1 MAIIGT
7 ILLIAGGIII
17 LVYGIFILV
26 NAFKE
31 SILWGLGS
39 LFVPFV
45 SLIYVFMHWE
55 LNKKP
60 FIRYLIGAVIL
71 IIGGVL
77 SVVGTAGT
85 MEGLESIPQP

>member
-1 MAIIGT
+1 MAILGT
-7 ILLIAGGIII
+7 ILLAVGGIVCLI
-17 LVYGIFILV
+17 YAIFIII

-45 SLIYVFMHWE
+45 SLIYVFMHWD

-60 FIRYLIGAVIL
+60 FIRYLIGAVIM
-71 IIGGVL
+71 IIGGL
-77 SVVGTAGT
+77 LGGAGALGGMEEVV
-85 MEGLESIPQP
+85 PVP